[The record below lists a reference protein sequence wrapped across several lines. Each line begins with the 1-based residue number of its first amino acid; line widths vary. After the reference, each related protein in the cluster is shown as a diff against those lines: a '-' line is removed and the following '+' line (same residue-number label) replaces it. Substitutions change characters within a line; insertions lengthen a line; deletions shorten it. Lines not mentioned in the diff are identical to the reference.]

1 MAWCARHWHWHP
13 APARNGARKSR
24 PGNFGCCWCIWR
36 RTGRALW
43 QSPAR
48 RGKFSWT
55 RSSRLC
61 GVRRRAWFVG
71 QFASLYTWALVY
83 AGSARL
89 AELYTVLK
97 MVHVGSVVVSAAG
110 FVVRGLLMLAASPLP
125 AQRWMR
131 IAPHVVDTVLLASAI
146 ALAALLHQYPFV
158 DGWLTA
164 KVLALLAYIVLGS
177 IALKRGPTRSIR
189 AVAWIG
195 ALMVLA
201 YIIAVARAHDP
212 RAGIF

>member
-1 MAWCARHWHWHP
+1 M
-13 APARNGARKSR
+13 
-24 PGNFGCCWCIWR
+24 
-36 RTGRALW
+36 
-43 QSPAR
+43 
-48 RGKFSWT
+48 
-55 RSSRLC
+55 
-61 GVRRRAWFVG
+61 VG

-97 MVHVGSVVVSAAG
+97 MVHVGSVVVSATG
-110 FVVRGLLMLAASPLP
+110 FVVRGLLFLAGSPLLM
-125 AQRWMR
+125 QRWMR
-131 IAPHVVDTVLLASAI
+131 IAPHVVDTVLLTSAI

-189 AVAWIG
+189 VVAWIG
-195 ALMVLA
+195 ALMALA